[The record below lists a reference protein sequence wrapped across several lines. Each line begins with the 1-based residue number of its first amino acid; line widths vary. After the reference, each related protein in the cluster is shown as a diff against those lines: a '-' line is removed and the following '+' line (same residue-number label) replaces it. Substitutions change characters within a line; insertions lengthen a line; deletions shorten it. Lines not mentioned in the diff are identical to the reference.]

1 MPVLHMICGLPGSG
15 KTTLARR
22 LEAEGDAVRL
32 TPDEWMARIVG
43 DGFDEERRA
52 AVEAIQWELAQRLLA
67 LGVDVIL
74 ESGFW
79 SRHERDAVRDR
90 ADELGASVELH
101 YLDVSIEEL
110 KERLADRNGRLP
122 ASSFRIEP
130 SLIDGWAATFEP
142 LEPDELRTTEG

>member
-15 KTTLARR
+15 KTTLALR
-22 LEAEGDAVRL
+22 LEAEGDAIRL

-67 LGVDVIL
+67 LGVNVIL

-79 SRHERDAVRDR
+79 SRHERDAVRAR
-90 ADELGASVELH
+90 AAELGASVKLH
-101 YLDVSIEEL
+101 YLDVPVEEV
-110 KERLADRNGRLP
+110 KERLAARNDRLP

-130 SLIDGWAATFEP
+130 ALIDDWAAIFEP
-142 LEPDELRTTEG
+142 PEPDELRATEG